1 MECINVK
8 KKATDDKKKNLKY
21 TIKSTK
27 KSNVR
32 A

>member
-1 MECINVK
+1 MHKCE
-8 KKATDDKKKNLKY
+8 KKATDDKKKNLND
-21 TIKSTK
+21 TVKSTK